1 MAIFHAIMMDS
12 VPLGKV
18 LQRDVGVELLAQ
30 DGLLKPADTM
40 QTVNKRITV
49 IFFMFDLLIKK

>member
-1 MAIFHAIMMDS
+1 